1 MQQTNQKISNSE
13 YETLIHKTLNTNFVK
28 EKTIVKVIILFE
40 IFALDV
46 FTNQLRIK

>member
-1 MQQTNQKISNSE
+1 MKG
-13 YETLIHKTLNTNFVK
+13 K
-28 EKTIVKVIILFE
+28 ENINLPAYAITTARIKDKTIVKVLILFE